1 MNPGRRVNVAVKI
14 NGKKRDTQV
23 EQILRDPKAY
33 FAQARK
39 NTRDAVRA
47 DVARERGRLRRR
59 TA

>member
-1 MNPGRRVNVAVKI
+1 MAVKI

-23 EQILRDPKAY
+23 EQILCDPKTY
-33 FAQARK
+33 FSQARK
-39 NTRDAVRA
+39 NTRDAVKA